1 MRAVLTAFL
10 LVFKRLSYSFDRVK
24 NINALL
30 KYYYELIKSS
40 YCTILYSVQ
49 CTVVY
54 RLETNRFDEIF
65 IIKFKS

>member
-30 KYYYELIKSS
+30 KYYYELTYKEF
-40 YCTILYSVQ
+40 ILHNTVQ